1 MFRAAYVFTR
11 YNSVD
16 PGLGRGMSGKGWT
29 IDNQLMVWSP
39 KGFLTG
45 SQTTPNTVMLSFGFS
60 ART

>member
-1 MFRAAYVFTR
+1 MFRAVYVFTR

-16 PGLGRGMSGKGWT
+16 PGLGRGMAGKGWT

-45 SQTTPNTVMLSFGFS
+45 SQTTPNTVMSPWVLS